1 MRILITGGSGFI
13 GRALSGELKN
23 SGHEVIIATRRRND
37 SNDRFTWDSHEL
49 IPQDIMSGFDAVVNL
64 AGEPVAPGRWTKERK
79 KRILASRVN
88 ATRALAESI
97 RNANPKP
104 KVLISASAVGYYGP
118 HGDEYVTE
126 ETPPA
131 SDFLA
136 GVCRAWE
143 AEALKAEE
151 LGVRVVLVRIG
162 GVLGADGGA
171 LAQMVI
177 PFKFFLGGQI
187 GNGKQWFSWIHRDDM
202 AGIIKYALENESVSG
217 PVNATAPG
225 PVTNREFSRALGK
238 ALHRPSFFAVPGI
251 VIKLSLGELGGML
264 LTGQRVL
271 PEKVLNAGYKF
282 KYPEVGE
289 ALRAIFEKK

>member
-13 GRALSGELKN
+13 GRVLSGELKN

-37 SNDRFTWDSHEL
+37 SKDRFTWDSHEL

-88 ATRALAESI
+88 ATRALAESL

-143 AEALKAEE
+143 AEALKAEG

-171 LAQMVI
+171 LAQMAI

-187 GNGKQWFSWIHRDDM
+187 GSGKQWFSWIHRDDM
-202 AGIIKYALENESVSG
+202 AGIIKYVLENESVSG

-238 ALHRPSFFAVPGI
+238 ALHRPSFFAAPGF
-251 VIKLSLGELGGML
+251 VVKLSLGELGGML

-271 PEKVLNAGYKF
+271 PEKALNAGYKF

>member
-13 GRALSGELKN
+13 GRALSRELKI
-23 SGHEVIIATRRRND
+23 SGHEVIIATRRRYD
-37 SNDRFTWDSHEL
+37 SKDRFTWDSREL
-49 IPQDIMSGFDAVVNL
+49 IPQDIMSKFDAVVNL
-64 AGEPVAPGRWTKERK
+64 AGEPVAPGRWTKDRK
-79 KRILASRVN
+79 RRILESRVN

-104 KVLISASAVGYYGP
+104 RVLISASAVGYYGP

-131 SDFLA
+131 PDFLA

-162 GVLGADGGA
+162 GVLGAEGGA

-177 PFKFFLGGQI
+177 PFKLFLGGPI
-187 GNGKQWFSWIHRDDM
+187 GSGKQWFSWIHRDDM

-217 PVNATAPG
+217 PVNATAPV
-225 PVTNREFSRALGK
+225 PVTNREFSKALGK
-238 ALHRPSFFAVPGI
+238 ALHRPSFFAAPGF
-251 VIKLSLGELGGML
+251 VVKLSLGELGGML

-271 PEKVLNAGYKF
+271 PEKALNAGYKF

>member
-13 GRALSGELKN
+13 GRVLSGELKN

-37 SNDRFTWDSHEL
+37 SKDRFTWDSHEL

-143 AEALKAEE
+143 VEALKAEG

-187 GNGKQWFSWIHRDDM
+187 ASGKQWFSWIHRDDM

-264 LTGQRVL
+264 LTGQRVF